1 MKKKELICIECPTG
15 CPLLVDIDGGKLAA
29 VSGNKC
35 PKGQEYAVSEIE
47 DPRRILTSAVLCE
60 GLDVRMLP
68 VRTDKPIPKTRL
80 MEAMEVVMKIR
91 IKRAMKAGEVVA
103 ADFFGAN
110 LIATR
115 ATDALDITMR
125 HK

>member
-15 CPLLVDIDGGKLAA
+15 CKLSVDIDGGKLAA

-60 GLDVRMLP
+60 GLDIRMLP
-68 VRTDKPIPKTRL
+68 VRTDKPIPKARL
-80 MEAMEVVMKIR
+80 MEAMEAIKKIR
-91 IKRAMKAGEVVA
+91 VKSAMKAGEVVA
-103 ADFFGAN
+103 SDFFGAN

-115 ATDALDITMR
+115 NL
-125 HK
+125 